1 MEIVTTGPVA
11 VAVVL
16 GILLVTAVTAELVA
30 EVVVPIGMPHL
41 LPVQEAQE
49 VLVAVQLSIM
59 VVLGKM
65 MPLLVQQVL
74 VEQTLAVA
82 EVVLETIL
90 LLLINQVVLVVL
102 E

>member
-1 MEIVTTGPVA
+1 M
-11 VAVVL
+11 VL

-30 EVVVPIGMPHL
+30 EVVVPIGMLPL

-65 MPLLVQQVL
+65 MQLLVQQVL
-74 VEQTLAVA
+74 VEKTPAVE

-90 LLLINQVVLVVL
+90 RLGINPAVLVVKA
-102 E
+102 